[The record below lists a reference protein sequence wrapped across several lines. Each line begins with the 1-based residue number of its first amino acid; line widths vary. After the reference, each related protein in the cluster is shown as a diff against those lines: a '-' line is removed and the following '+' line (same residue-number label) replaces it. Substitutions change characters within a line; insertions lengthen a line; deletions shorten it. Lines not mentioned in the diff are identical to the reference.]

1 VGVKPAQAER
11 RRERADG
18 FRFVGALVALMWVIE
33 VIDSLD
39 HHRLDGDGIVPRQIS
54 GLPGILFA
62 PFLHASFGHLLG
74 NTVPFLVLGLT
85 IALGGVARVLAVTVI
100 VTLVSGLGTWLVSP
114 GSSVTIG
121 ASGVV
126 FGFATYL
133 LARGV
138 FNRSVGQI
146 AIGAVVGVIFGGALL
161 WSLIPHSGV
170 SWQDHLFGAIGG
182 VLAARLMAAD
192 SPRGRRRAGPAAA
205 GSL

>member
-1 VGVKPAQAER
+1 M
-11 RRERADG
+11 
-18 FRFVGALVALMWVIE
+18 VALMWVVE

-39 HHRLDGDGIVPRQIS
+39 HHHLDGDGIVPRRVS

-62 PFLHASFGHLLG
+62 PFLHASFGHLLA
-74 NTVPFLVLGLT
+74 NTVPFVLLGLT
-85 IALGGVARVLAVTVI
+85 IALGGVARVLAVTAI
-100 VTLVSGLGTWLVSP
+100 VAIVSGLGTWLVSP
-114 GSSVTIG
+114 SSSVTIG

-138 FNRSVGQI
+138 FNRHIGQV

-161 WSLIPHSGV
+161 WGLVPHSGI

-182 VLAARLMAAD
+182 VLAARLMA
-192 SPRGRRRAGPAAA
+192 SETPRRRRRRAGPAPAS
-205 GSL
+205 SL

>member
-1 VGVKPAQAER
+1 
-11 RRERADG
+11 
-18 FRFVGALVALMWVIE
+18 MWVVE

-39 HHRLDGDGIVPRQIS
+39 HHHLDGDGIVPRRVS

-62 PFLHASFGHLLG
+62 PFLHASFGHLLA
-74 NTVPFLVLGLT
+74 NTVPFVVLGLT
-85 IALGGVARVLAVTVI
+85 IALGGVARVLAVTAI
-100 VTLVSGLGTWLVSP
+100 VALVSGLGAWLVSP
-114 GSSVTIG
+114 SSSVTIG

-138 FNRSVGQI
+138 FNRHVGQI

-161 WSLIPHSGV
+161 WGLVPHSGI

-182 VLAARLMAAD
+182 VLAARLMATET
-192 SPRGRRRAGPAAA
+192 PRRRRRGRAGPAPAS
-205 GSL
+205 SL

>member
-1 VGVKPAQAER
+1 M
-11 RRERADG
+11 
-18 FRFVGALVALMWVIE
+18 VALMWVVE

-39 HHRLDGDGIVPRQIS
+39 HHRLDGDGIVPRSAS

-62 PFLHASFGHLLG
+62 PFLHASFGHLVA
-74 NTVPFLVLGLT
+74 NTVPFVLLGLT

-114 GSSVTIG
+114 SSSVTIG

-138 FNRSVGQI
+138 FNRRLGQI

-161 WSLIPHSGV
+161 WGLIPHSGI
-170 SWQDHLFGAIGG
+170 SWQDHLFGAVGG
-182 VLAARLMAAD
+182 VLAARLMAAEA
-192 SPRGRRRAGPAAA
+192 PRRRRRPGSAAA